1 MGRLERFLRLERPRR
16 PREEAGPAPAARERF
31 EHAGPAVHA
40 AEAPAGPSGSGAEMG
55 RFAAEPVPEERPIA
69 VLEDDGGQPFIRCRQ
84 CRTDNHLTATKCS
97 FCEATL
103 TNAAQ
108 RAYNESL
115 WRQQTADTAELQQHV
130 RALEASRQAAEEEA
144 RQALRLSHT
153 FELQTWGQE
162 RENQPAPGVRLARR
176 IRDPRIRLA
185 VLIAVGVVP
194 LYLVFFG
201 GSVDARMLG
210 YLLALVVGFLF
221 SPRNLM
227 RWLRGGPWNPP
238 AR

>member
-1 MGRLERFLRLERPRR
+1 MGRLERFLKLERPRR
-16 PREEAGPAPAARERF
+16 PQEDAGTAPAPRERF
-31 EHAGPAVHA
+31 EHSDPALRS
-40 AEAPAGPSGSGAEMG
+40 AETPAGPSGSGAEMG
-55 RFAAEPVPEERPIA
+55 RFEAEPEPEERTIA

-108 RAYNESL
+108 RAYNEAL
-115 WRQQTADTAELQQHV
+115 WRQQAADTAELQRHV
-130 RALEASRQAAEEEA
+130 RALEASRQAAEQEA
-144 RQALRLSHT
+144 REALRLSHA
-153 FELQTWGQE
+153 FELRTWEQE
-162 RENQPAPGVRLARR
+162 RELEPPLGVRLARR

-185 VLIAVGVVP
+185 VLIAIGAVP

-201 GSVDARMLG
+201 GTDGRFIG
-210 YLLALVVGFLF
+210 YFLSLIVGFLF
-221 SPRNLM
+221 SPRSLR